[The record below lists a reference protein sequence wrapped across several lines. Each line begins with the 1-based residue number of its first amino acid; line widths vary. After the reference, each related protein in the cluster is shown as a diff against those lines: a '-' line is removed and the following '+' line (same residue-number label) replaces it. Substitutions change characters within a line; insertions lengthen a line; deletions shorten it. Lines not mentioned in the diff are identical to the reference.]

1 MGDRE
6 GLYDYVIDIDYKGYK
21 VNLAEYGESRK
32 HICKKR
38 EMQTNRKEFQF
49 PSELSVTEKT

>member
-1 MGDRE
+1 MG
-6 GLYDYVIDIDYKGYK
+6 K
-21 VNLAEYGESRK
+21 VGSIFA
-32 HICKKR
+32 KKR